1 MPVKK
6 KAVVLVLSDNS
17 SGAKVIKT
25 NQFNFDKIS
34 IIRYTMKYNFIMY
47 SFSVLNIVAL
57 ILNLAKHKKKFELK

>member
-17 SGAKVIKT
+17 SWAKVIKT

-34 IIRYTMKYNFIMY
+34 IIRYTMKYKFIMY
-47 SFSVLNIVAL
+47 YFLS
-57 ILNLAKHKKKFELK
+57 